1 MMSNLESQLKGMG
14 AYEKM
19 PQILEEVYKVRA
31 DLGYPPLATPFAQ
44 MVGSQATFNVMTGE
58 RYKIMPREVHD
69 YVKGKYG
76 KAPGPLSE
84 ELITKSGEKAYSI
97 TCRPGDLLEPGWEKG
112 RGTGTCVPG
121 NWGARPLYPLFPS
134 IGEEFLKKKYGK

>member
-1 MMSNLESQLKGMG
+1 
-14 AYEKM
+14 
-19 PQILEEVYKVRA
+19 
-31 DLGYPPLATPFAQ
+31 
-44 MVGSQATFNVMTGE
+44 
-58 RYKIMPREVHD
+58 MPREVHD

-84 ELITKSGEKAYSI
+84 ELIAKSGEKAYSI

-112 RGTGTCVPG
+112 RAAAYASGLAA
-121 NWGARPLYPLFPS
+121 NDEDALIYIMFPS